1 MKTVFAF
8 IAESGFS
15 LMLGG
20 FMTIVAGIVAYA
32 TIINSP
38 RFADTPY
45 RTMAIVLIFI
55 GFAVYIT
62 GRVSVSL
69 QRRRAQGRVSRGADD
84 RDEEN
89 L

>member
-1 MKTVFAF
+1 MKAVLRF

-20 FMTIVAGIVAYA
+20 FMVTVAGIVAYA
-32 TIINSP
+32 TINTP
-38 RFADTPY
+38 RFAGTPY
-45 RTMAIVLIFI
+45 PAMAIVLTFI
-55 GFAVYIT
+55 GLAVYIT